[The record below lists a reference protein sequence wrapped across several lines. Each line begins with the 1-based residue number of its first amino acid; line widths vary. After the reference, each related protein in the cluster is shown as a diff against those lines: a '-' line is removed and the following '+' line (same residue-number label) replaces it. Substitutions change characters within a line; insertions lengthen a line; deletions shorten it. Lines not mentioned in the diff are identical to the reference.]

1 MDRNDT
7 ETFVRFVMQ
16 TRAMEIFQG
25 CQIRVLQKVVS
36 EMAEFLKIQGP
47 RGESMPEHL
56 CKLTA
61 ATVERV
67 LSDLS
72 DDDPNLAS
80 ELKCILDRY
89 ELEPDD
95 ITG

>member
-1 MDRNDT
+1 
-7 ETFVRFVMQ
+7 
-16 TRAMEIFQG
+16 
-25 CQIRVLQKVVS
+25 
-36 EMAEFLKIQGP
+36 
-47 RGESMPEHL
+47 MPEHL